1 MHTEPTHD
9 PTPERPTEPGPTP
22 LPPPEH
28 DPPQFPEHD
37 ARDAP
42 PDGRRRVEL
51 PLGGV
56 IFDENGVPG

>member
-1 MHTEPTHD
+1 MHTEPAHD
-9 PTPERPTEPGPTP
+9 PTPERPPEPGPTP

-37 ARDAP
+37 AGATGLDERWE
-42 PDGRRRVEL
+42 VEL
-51 PLGGV
+51 PLESV

>member
-9 PTPERPTEPGPTP
+9 PTPMRPPEPGPTP
-22 LPPPEH
+22 LPPPER

-37 ARDAP
+37 AGDARR
-42 PDGRRRVEL
+42 DGRWAAEL
-51 PLGGV
+51 PLDGV